1 MLNQTYEILTLIED
15 NLNDPRRAV
24 LKISKIKLKNG
35 KKLGIYDAEIAYEK
49 GVRYVV
55 TDKKK
60 YRFNNTALV
69 KKCNNLIRRSR
80 IKKRK
85 KKKN

>member
-1 MLNQTYEILTLIED
+1 MLSQTYEILEIID
-15 NLNDPRRAV
+15 NNLNDPRRAV
-24 LKISKIKLKNG
+24 LKISKIKLPNG

-55 TDKKK
+55 KNKNK

>member
-1 MLNQTYEILTLIED
+1 MLNQTYEILEIIED

-24 LKISKIKLKNG
+24 LKISKIKVKNG
-35 KKLGIYDAEIAYEK
+35 KKLGIYNAEIAYEK
-49 GVRYVV
+49 GVEYVIK
-55 TDKKK
+55 DFHK
-60 YRFNNTALV
+60 YKFNESALI

>member
-1 MLNQTYEILTLIED
+1 MLTQTYDVLNLIED
-15 NLNDPRRAV
+15 YLNDPRMAV
-24 LKISKIKLKNG
+24 LKISKIKLPNG
-35 KKLGIYDAEIAYEK
+35 KKLGIYNAEIAYEK
-49 GVRYVV
+49 GVMFVV
-55 TDKKK
+55 KDEEK

-80 IKKRK
+80 IKKKK